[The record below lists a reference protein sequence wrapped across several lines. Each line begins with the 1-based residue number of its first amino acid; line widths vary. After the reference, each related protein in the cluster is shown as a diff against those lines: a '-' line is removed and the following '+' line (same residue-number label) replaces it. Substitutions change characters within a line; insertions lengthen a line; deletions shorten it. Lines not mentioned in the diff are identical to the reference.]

1 MICTLRTQSD
11 ILHILGGFSL
21 SFVCKTS
28 TQSGKKDG
36 VFLLL
41 LQSLFRNIKQYL
53 VLNHHF
59 SRLLFLLRSFV
70 FALVS
75 DAPLSL
81 TLISHWSGDE
91 INTPG
96 TILGLR
102 VILNMHKLPP
112 RLATPLWSPPLCLL
126 HLLSPALLLHRCVLV
141 TATRK
146 HTHTHTRSAVHSQ
159 LWALITASNKL
170 LWVFHLHPLFI
181 YFFPVVKKKMD
192 WSAVVLLINLLG
204 FLFKKKKKEEEKG

>member
-11 ILHILGGFSL
+11 ILRILGGFSL

-53 VLNHHF
+53 ALNHHF

-81 TLISHWSGDE
+81 TLISHWSGDG

-146 HTHTHTRSAVHSQ
+146 HTHTRSAVHSQ
-159 LWALITASNKL
+159 LWALITTSNKL
-170 LWVFHLHPLFI
+170 LWVFHLHPFFFFFFQWWRKRWIGVLW
-181 YFFPVVKKKMD
+181 YF
-192 WSAVVLLINLLG
+192 
-204 FLFKKKKKEEEKG
+204 